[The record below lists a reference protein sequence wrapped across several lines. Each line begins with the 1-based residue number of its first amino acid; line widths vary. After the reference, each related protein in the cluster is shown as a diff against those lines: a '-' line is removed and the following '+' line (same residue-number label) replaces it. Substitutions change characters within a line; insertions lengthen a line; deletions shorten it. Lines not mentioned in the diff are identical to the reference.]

1 MVERVLNQTMTL
13 SNGVEIPVLGL
24 GVWKSSNT
32 EASNAVQSAISNG
45 YRLIDTAKQYGN
57 QPGVGA
63 GIQKA
68 LKDNH
73 LNRKDLFITTKV
85 YNGDQGYESTL
96 RAFEEQLK
104 ELRLTYLD
112 LYLIHWPVDGK
123 YIDTWRAMEKLY
135 REGRVRAIGVSNFDI
150 SRLQD
155 LLDHTDIMPQVNQ
168 MEFNPLV
175 QEAELISYMN
185 AIGMSMEAWSP
196 LGGGQALNDPTIL
209 EIAQKHDK
217 TSAQVIL
224 RFDYQMGLITIPK
237 SIHEERIIANTMLD
251 DFELSEAEMLAIQR
265 LNQEKRSLWYEDFA
279 WHTPHRQEAFTD
291 SVDNWDDRSEYLPK

>member
-32 EASNAVQSAISNG
+32 EASDAVQSAIRNG

-57 QPGVGA
+57 QPGVGV

-150 SRLQD
+150 SCLQD

-175 QEAELISYMN
+175 QEEELIGYMN

-196 LGGGQALNDPTIL
+196 LGGGQALNNPTIL

-224 RFDYQMGLITIPK
+224 RFNYQMGLITIPK
-237 SIHEERIIANTMLD
+237 SVHEERIIANTMLD
-251 DFELSEAEMLAIQR
+251 DFELSESEMLAIQQ

-279 WHTPHRQEAFTD
+279 WHTPHRQQAFAD
-291 SVDNWDDRSEYLPK
+291 SVDSWDDRSEYLPK